1 MAAGWVAALKL
12 VPWGDVID
20 ATPQILQAAKKLL
33 GTTQKGNAD
42 AAAEAL
48 EGGAGGEPAMPVALQ
63 LQHLR
68 DRVAQLELEQQ
79 ESAVL
84 IQSLAEQNAQVVRA
98 GEVLR
103 QRQQRLTVAAEEA
116 AAAKCWCGCCGSS
129 ANVHT
134 ARLEPQTLDYIAS
147 ALSRYK
153 FNSC

>member
-12 VPWGDVID
+12 VPWGDVIE

-48 EGGAGGEPAMPVALQ
+48 EGGADGEPAMPVALQ

-98 GEVLR
+98 VEVLR
-103 QRQQRLTVAAEEA
+103 QRQQRLTVAAGILA
-116 AAAKCWCGCCGSS
+116 VACTGLLVW
-129 ANVHT
+129 VL
-134 ARLEPQTLDYIAS
+134 RQ
-147 ALSRYK
+147 
-153 FNSC
+153 

>member
-12 VPWGDVID
+12 VPWGDVIE

-42 AAAEAL
+42 AAAGAL

-68 DRVAQLELEQQ
+68 DRVAQLEREQQ

-98 GEVLR
+98 VEVLR
-103 QRQQRLTVAAEEA
+103 QRQQRLTVATGILA
-116 AAAKCWCGCCGSS
+116 AACTGLLVW
-129 ANVHT
+129 VL
-134 ARLEPQTLDYIAS
+134 RQ
-147 ALSRYK
+147 
-153 FNSC
+153 

>member
-1 MAAGWVAALKL
+1 MAAGWIAALKL
-12 VPWGDVID
+12 VPWGDVLE

-42 AAAEAL
+42 AAAGAL

-68 DRVAQLELEQQ
+68 DRVAQLEREQQ

-98 GEVLR
+98 VEVLR
-103 QRQQRLTVAAEEA
+103 QGQQRLTVAAGILA
-116 AAAKCWCGCCGSS
+116 VACTGLLVWML
-129 ANVHT
+129 
-134 ARLEPQTLDYIAS
+134 RQ
-147 ALSRYK
+147 
-153 FNSC
+153 

>member
-12 VPWGDVID
+12 VPWGDVIE

-42 AAAEAL
+42 AAADAL

-68 DRVAQLELEQQ
+68 DRVAQLEREQQ

-98 GEVLR
+98 MEVLR
-103 QRQQRLTVAAEEA
+103 QRQQRLMVAAGILA
-116 AAAKCWCGCCGSS
+116 MACTGLLAWM
-129 ANVHT
+129 
-134 ARLEPQTLDYIAS
+134 LQQ
-147 ALSRYK
+147 
-153 FNSC
+153 

>member
-1 MAAGWVAALKL
+1 MALWMTALKL
-12 VPWGDVID
+12 VPWGDVIE

-42 AAAEAL
+42 AAAGAL

-98 GEVLR
+98 VEVLR
-103 QRQQRLTVAAEEA
+103 QRQQRLTVAAGILA
-116 AAAKCWCGCCGSS
+116 VACTGLLVW
-129 ANVHT
+129 VL
-134 ARLEPQTLDYIAS
+134 RQ
-147 ALSRYK
+147 
-153 FNSC
+153 

>member
-1 MAAGWVAALKL
+1 MAASWVAALKL
-12 VPWGDVID
+12 VPWGDVIE

-42 AAAEAL
+42 AAAGAL
-48 EGGAGGEPAMPVALQ
+48 KGGAGGEPAMPVALQ

-98 GEVLR
+98 VEVLR
-103 QRQQRLTVAAEEA
+103 QRQQRLTVAAGILA
-116 AAAKCWCGCCGSS
+116 VACTGLLVW
-129 ANVHT
+129 VL
-134 ARLEPQTLDYIAS
+134 RQ
-147 ALSRYK
+147 
-153 FNSC
+153 

>member
-12 VPWGDVID
+12 VPWGDVIE

-42 AAAEAL
+42 AAAGAL
-48 EGGAGGEPAMPVALQ
+48 EGGAGGEPAVPVALQ

-68 DRVAQLELEQQ
+68 DRVAQLEREQQ

-98 GEVLR
+98 VEVLR
-103 QRQQRLTVAAEEA
+103 QHQQRLTVATGILA
-116 AAAKCWCGCCGSS
+116 AACTGLLVW
-129 ANVHT
+129 VL
-134 ARLEPQTLDYIAS
+134 RQ
-147 ALSRYK
+147 
-153 FNSC
+153 

>member
-12 VPWGDVID
+12 VPWGDVIE

-33 GTTQKGNAD
+33 GTIQKGNAD
-42 AAAEAL
+42 AAAGAL
-48 EGGAGGEPAMPVALQ
+48 EAGAGGEPAMPVALQ

-98 GEVLR
+98 VEVLR
-103 QRQQRLTVAAEEA
+103 QRQQRLTVATGILA
-116 AAAKCWCGCCGSS
+116 AACTGLLVW
-129 ANVHT
+129 VL
-134 ARLEPQTLDYIAS
+134 RQ
-147 ALSRYK
+147 
-153 FNSC
+153 